1 MVNNQ
6 IDKNY
11 WRCLEEI
18 NYLIGIKMTKELK
31 SIRNG
36 LVKGIR
42 SCMQKDDN
50 LNV

>member
-1 MVNNQ
+1 
-6 IDKNY
+6 
-11 WRCLEEI
+11 
-18 NYLIGIKMTKELK
+18 MTKELK

-50 LNV
+50 LNVLCFNVEYYLIQDNKND